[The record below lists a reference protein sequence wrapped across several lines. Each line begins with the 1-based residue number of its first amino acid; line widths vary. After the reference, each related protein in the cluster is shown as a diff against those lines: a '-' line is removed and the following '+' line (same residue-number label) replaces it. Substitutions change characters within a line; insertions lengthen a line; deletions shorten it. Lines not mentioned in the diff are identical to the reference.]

1 MLAKVFGSFRL
12 VRDPELRQV
21 NEKSSIVNMT
31 LVSSEKYKDNETS
44 CFISA
49 KAWNKPFIAEYFQK
63 GDQIIV
69 SGKLSEEH
77 WEKDGDK
84 KSKHVLI
91 VEDIDFG
98 QKAKKSSSSESFKS
112 EEDDVQDFNS
122 DSIPF

>member
-98 QKAKKSSSSESFKS
+98 QKNRNNGFSGKQQEDTPSEYD
-112 EEDDVQDFNS
+112 EDD
-122 DSIPF
+122 

>member
-31 LVSSEKYKDNETS
+31 LVSSEKYKDNETK

-49 KAWNKPFIAEYFQK
+49 KAWNKPFIAEHFHK

-98 QKAKKSSSSESFKS
+98 QKSRNNGFSGKQQEDTPSEFD
-112 EEDDVQDFNS
+112 EDD
-122 DSIPF
+122 